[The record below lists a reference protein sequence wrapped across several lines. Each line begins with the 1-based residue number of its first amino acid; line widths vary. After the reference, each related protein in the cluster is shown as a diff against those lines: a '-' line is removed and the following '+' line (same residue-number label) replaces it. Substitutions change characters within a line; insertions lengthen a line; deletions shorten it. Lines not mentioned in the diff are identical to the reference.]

1 MARPFTLSLLSL
13 CLLLSAWSCFGGSS
27 STNRFNICQ
36 LNSLNALKP
45 DHRVETDGG
54 LVETWSSKHPEL
66 ECAGVTVTRRTLYR
80 NGFQMPSY
88 SPYSQMIMAIQ
99 GKGALGLALSGCAE
113 TYEEPAKESSSSSQK
128 PSDSHQKI
136 RQFDQGHVMLI
147 PRGVPF
153 WIFNTGDEPLITVTL
168 LDTSSDDNQL
178 DQSPREFYLAG
189 NPDIEHPEA
198 MKEKQ
203 QQQAEEEGGNVLS
216 GFGKRFL
223 ARALNIDQDI
233 ANKLISPDDEMKQIV
248 KLKEGLS
255 VISPKWQGQQEDED
269 EDDDDEDE
277 DESVSR
283 PSRRPSHGKRVH
295 KKEETVVEPYP
306 HGKHVHKEVEKEVEP
321 LPPRKHVHKEEEK
334 EIEPLPPRRSRHHDE
349 GDDGGEEEKP
359 RARRTRGPTPSPKGE
374 GHRGVEEEDESED
387 REGHKTRH
395 EKTRH
400 EKSWKE
406 HRPEGD
412 VEKGEAHEEWETTPS
427 KDKPHGS
434 NGLDET
440 ICSSKLQFNIAHP
453 KGADFYNPKAGRI
466 KNLNSQSL
474 PALQHFGLSAQ
485 YVVLYKNGIYSPHW
499 NMDANSV
506 IYVIRGQGQVRVVN
520 NEGIVMFD
528 DELKKGQ
535 LLVVPQ
541 NFMVAEEAGDQ
552 GFEYVVFK
560 TNDNAVTSYL
570 KETFRAFPAE
580 VLANIYKL
588 KHSQVHDLKYNG
600 NLGPL
605 VNPENSLDQSS

>member
-13 CLLLSAWSCFGGSS
+13 CVLLSARSCFGSSS
-27 STNRFNICQ
+27 STNRFNRCQ
-36 LNSLNALKP
+36 FNSLNALKP

-54 LVETWSSKHPEL
+54 LVETWSSRHPEL
-66 ECAGVTVTRRTLYR
+66 ECAGVTATRRTLYR
-80 NGFQMPSY
+80 NGLQMPSY
-88 SPYSQMIMAIQ
+88 SPYSQMIIVIQ
-99 GKGALGLALSGCAE
+99 GKGAFGLALSGCAE
-113 TYEEPAKESSSSSQK
+113 TYEEPAKESSSGSQK

-136 RQFDQGHVMLI
+136 RQFGPGHVILI

-168 LDTSSDDNQL
+168 LDTFSEDNQL

-203 QQQAEEEGGNVLS
+203 QQQAEGEGGNVLS

-223 ARALNIDQDI
+223 ARALNIDQDT
-233 ANKLISPDDEMKQIV
+233 ANKLVSPDDEMKQIV

-283 PSRRPSHGKRVH
+283 PSRRPSHGKRVR
-295 KKEETVVEPYP
+295 KEEEKEVEPYP

-334 EIEPLPPRRSRHHDE
+334 EIEPLPPRRSRHHHDE
-349 GDDGGEEEKP
+349 DEDEEEKP
-359 RARRTRGPTPSPKGE
+359 RRTRGPTPSPKGE
-374 GHRGVEEEDESED
+374 GHRGVEEEDDESDESV
-387 REGHKTRH
+387 RH
-395 EKTRH
+395 KTRH

-406 HRPEGD
+406 HRPEQGD
-412 VEKGEAHEEWETTPS
+412 VERGEAHEEWETKPS
-427 KDKPHGS
+427 KDKRHGS
-434 NGLDET
+434 NGLEET
-440 ICSSKLQFNIAHP
+440 ICSSKLQFNIARP
-453 KGADFYNPKAGRI
+453 KSADFYNPKAGRI

-474 PALQHFGLSAQ
+474 PALRHFGLSAQ

-499 NMDANSV
+499 NMNANSV

-520 NEGIVMFD
+520 SEGIIVFD
-528 DELKKGQ
+528 DELRKGQ

-560 TNDNAVTSYL
+560 TNNNAVTSYL

-588 KHSQVHDLKYNG
+588 KQSQVYDLKYNG
-600 NLGPL
+600 NWSPL
-605 VNPENSLDQSS
+605 ANPVQSQDQSS